1 MQEKTTYKSS
11 GVDIEAGNAF
21 VDRLKLKVPT
31 IGGFGGMYKVPRGYE
46 EPILVLSLIHI

>member
-1 MQEKTTYKSS
+1 MQEKITYKTS

-31 IGGFGGMYKVPRGYE
+31 IGGFGGMSVLHRDN
-46 EPILVLSLIHI
+46 ILLF